1 MIDRYPHSDKSI
13 PVFIADRGFHAF
25 NVFAHAIER
34 KSYFLIRAKD
44 VNVHRLLGK
53 DFPSEDSFDLR
64 VERMLTR
71 SQLKKKWCPPELED
85 RYRFIC
91 KDVAFDF
98 LDSTSKKEYPITL
111 RVLRFKVSENS
122 YENVITNLSSDTFSI
137 EEIKLLYGLRWG
149 IETSFR
155 ELKHV
160 LGAKNFHAKE
170 REYIEMEIWARLILY
185 NFCSI
190 ITAHVVIEQ
199 KDKERKHA
207 YQVNYTI
214 AYQACHYFL
223 GLHDEQEAPNIEGL
237 IRQKILPVRPNRNYE
252 RQHRYRVPVSFTY
265 RF

>member
-1 MIDRYPHSDKSI
+1 M
-13 PVFIADRGFHAF
+13 
-25 NVFAHAIER
+25 
-34 KSYFLIRAKD
+34 
-44 VNVHRLLGK
+44 
-53 DFPSEDSFDLR
+53 
-64 VERMLTR
+64 
-71 SQLKKKWCPPELED
+71 
-85 RYRFIC
+85 
-91 KDVAFDF
+91 
-98 LDSTSKKEYPITL
+98 
-111 RVLRFKVSENS
+111 
-122 YENVITNLSSDTFSI
+122 
-137 EEIKLLYGLRWG
+137 LYGHRWG

-223 GLHDEQEAPNIEGL
+223 GLHDGQEAPNIEGL
-237 IRQKILPVRPNRNYE
+237 IRQNILPVRPNRNYA
-252 RQHRYRVPVSFTY
+252 RQHRYRVPVSFTS
-265 RF
+265 

>member
-1 MIDRYPHSDKSI
+1 M
-13 PVFIADRGFHAF
+13 
-25 NVFAHAIER
+25 
-34 KSYFLIRAKD
+34 
-44 VNVHRLLGK
+44 
-53 DFPSEDSFDLR
+53 
-64 VERMLTR
+64 
-71 SQLKKKWCPPELED
+71 
-85 RYRFIC
+85 
-91 KDVAFDF
+91 
-98 LDSTSKKEYPITL
+98 
-111 RVLRFKVSENS
+111 
-122 YENVITNLSSDTFSI
+122 
-137 EEIKLLYGLRWG
+137 LYGLRWG

-223 GLHDEQEAPNIEGL
+223 GLHDGQEAPNIEGL
-237 IRQKILPVRPNRNYE
+237 IRQNILPVRPNRNYA
-252 RQHRYRVPVSFTY
+252 RQHRYRVQSASLLNLMTLPVYSNIFAGY
-265 RF
+265 PQEFSHCPAFSPVLSPIEQVKADCSVNYPPAISLN